1 VSTPSDSREE
11 GFSLYADSPTSSS
24 RTFAALVSRP
34 PEMWAGAIFLTL
46 AAVPLAVFGFGLVA
60 MPGQIGQNLR
70 QKLSTGGSNPDTTL
84 LLLRVGGGVLL
95 VLAVALA
102 VLAWLAWRPSVKARV
117 GASVLAGLTIIGLGV
132 SMTMTAVDPV
142 SIGMVLLALTG
153 AVLLYLPRSE
163 EFMIAR
169 G

>member
-11 GFSLYADSPTSSS
+11 DFSLYADSPAGSS
-24 RTFAALVSRP
+24 RAFAALVSRP

-60 MPGQIGQNLR
+60 MPGKIGENLR

-84 LLLRVGGGVLL
+84 LLLRIGGGVLL
-95 VLAVALA
+95 VLAVAFIVA
-102 VLAWLAWRPSVKARV
+102 AWLAWRPSVKARL
-117 GASVLAGLTIIGLGV
+117 GASVLAGLTVVGLGI
-132 SMTMTAVDPV
+132 SMVMTAVDPV
-142 SIGMVLLALTG
+142 SVGMVLLAVTG
-153 AVLLYLPRSE
+153 TMLMHLPRSE